1 MLIKLKPFIMENT
14 ASPTKSGLQYGVL
27 FGIIM
32 IFEFVVSYVLDI
44 DPIQNRSIGI
54 VMNLF
59 NFLIFPIL
67 FIYLGC
73 SNYKNKLNSGFITFG
88 ECLKIGVSIC
98 TLAGLLYGLFSGAFG
113 MIFPEFMDE
122 VLRKTKGVMLS
133 QNPDMPSEQVEMA
146 LSWTKKFMNPTIAI
160 PFTVAM
166 YAFLGLIYS
175 LIIGAI
181 MKKEN
186 PQSF

>member
-1 MLIKLKPFIMENT
+1 MEDT
-14 ASPTKSGLQYGVL
+14 VSPTKSGLQYGVL

-44 DPIQNRSIGI
+44 DPIENRSIGI
-54 VMNLF
+54 VMNVF
-59 NFLIFPIL
+59 NYLIFPIL

-73 SNYKNKLNSGFITFG
+73 TNYKNKMNSGFITFG

-98 TLAGLLYGLFSGAFG
+98 ALAGLLYGLFSSAFG
-113 MIFPEFMDE
+113 LIFPEFIDDI
-122 VLRKTKGVMLS
+122 LRKSRSAMLS
-133 QNPDMPSEQVEMA
+133 EDPNMSSEQVEMG
-146 LSWTKKFMNPTIAI
+146 LSMIKKFMNPAIAI
-160 PFTVAM
+160 PFTIAM

-181 MKKEN
+181 TKKEN
-186 PQSF
+186 PQSL

>member
-1 MLIKLKPFIMENT
+1 MENT

-44 DPIQNRSIGI
+44 DPIENKSIGV

-59 NFLIFPIL
+59 NFLVFPIL

-73 SNYKNKLNSGFITFG
+73 SNYKNKLNSGYITFG

-98 TLAGLLYGLFSGAFG
+98 ALAGLLYAIFSGAFG

-122 VLRKTKGVMLS
+122 ILRKTRNVMLT

-146 LSWTKKFMNPTIAI
+146 LSWTKKFMSPAIAI

-175 LIIGAI
+175 LIIGAV